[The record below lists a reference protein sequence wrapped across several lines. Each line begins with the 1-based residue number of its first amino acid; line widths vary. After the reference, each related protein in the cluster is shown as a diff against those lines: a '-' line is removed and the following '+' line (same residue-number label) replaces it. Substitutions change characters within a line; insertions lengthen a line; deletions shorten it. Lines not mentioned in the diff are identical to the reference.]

1 MKRGVIAIILVSFI
15 LLQTGNNSEIYSL
28 ENERDVITKQLDQGQ
43 QDENSTISLEILM
56 IGNSYTS
63 SNTLNQKLER
73 LLDDSGIV
81 SDVESVTGGGMVLS
95 DHAVDSEEQ
104 GNQLNVKLSER
115 QDFVILQDQS
125 QVPSFSSDSSYWI
138 DSN

>member
-73 LLDDSGIV
+73 LLDASGIV
-81 SDVESVTGGGMVLS
+81 SDVESVTIGGMVLS
-95 DHAVDSEEQ
+95 DHAVDSEDQ
-104 GNQLNVKLSER
+104 GHQQNVKLSEK
-115 QDFVILQDQS
+115 QDYVI
-125 QVPSFSSDSSYWI
+125 
-138 DSN
+138 